1 MQGIDGRGADF
12 TDVHLELAKLGHAD
26 LHGAMLTGAT
36 LDSSGTVGTC
46 HEETT
51 VWPARYTPATTE
63 SLDACGPENW
73 KPTERDKT

>member
-26 LHGAMLTGAT
+26 LHGAILTGAT

-51 VWPARYTPATTE
+51 VWPARYTAATTE